1 MANERQKRLMQ
12 QALDAELAPEERA
25 ELQRQLDADSRT
37 AAMYQNMQQVDT
49 MLRNPPHERAP
60 RRLAETIMAR
70 LSEMAEL
77 MDPRQLSRISGL
89 ALALSL
95 GLVAGVLLPV
105 LVAAAWLL
113 ISGLTSG
120 AGIAAALTQVV
131 ALLAV
136 VLGIFETSLTQ
147 LRAFLTAN
155 PALIV
160 VMLGLIPVSLVGL
173 LRLAPRKRRPAQEE
187 ELYAS

>member
-1 MANERQKRLMQ
+1 MANERQKRLLQ
-12 QALDAELAPEERA
+12 RALDAELDPQERA
-25 ELQRQLDADSRT
+25 ELQRQLDSDSRT
-37 AAMYQNMQQVDT
+37 AVMYQNMQQVDT

-70 LSEMAEL
+70 LGEMAEL

-105 LVAAAWLL
+105 LIAAAWLL
-113 ISGLTSG
+113 ITSIISG

-131 ALLAV
+131 SLLAII
-136 VLGIFETSLTQ
+136 LGIVEASATQ

-160 VMLGLIPVSLVGL
+160 ALVSLIPVSLVGL
-173 LRLAPRKRRPAQEE
+173 LRLAPRKRRSAQEE

>member
-1 MANERQKRLMQ
+1 MANDRQKRLLQ
-12 QALDAELAPEERA
+12 RALDAELAPEERA
-25 ELQRQLDADSRT
+25 ELQRQLDDDSRT

-70 LSEMAEL
+70 LGEMAEL

-95 GLVAGVLLPV
+95 GLVAGVLVPV

-113 ISGLTSG
+113 ITALTSG
-120 AGIAAALTQVV
+120 AGITAALTQVV

-136 VLGIFETSLTQ
+136 ILGLFETSVVQ
-147 LRAFLTAN
+147 LRAFLAAN
-155 PALIV
+155 PAFVV
-160 VMLGLIPVSLVGL
+160 VMLSLIPVSLIGL
-173 LRLAPRKRRPAQEE
+173 LRLAPRKRRSAQEE

>member
-1 MANERQKRLMQ
+1 
-12 QALDAELAPEERA
+12 
-25 ELQRQLDADSRT
+25 
-37 AAMYQNMQQVDT
+37 
-49 MLRNPPHERAP
+49 
-60 RRLAETIMAR
+60 LAETIMAR